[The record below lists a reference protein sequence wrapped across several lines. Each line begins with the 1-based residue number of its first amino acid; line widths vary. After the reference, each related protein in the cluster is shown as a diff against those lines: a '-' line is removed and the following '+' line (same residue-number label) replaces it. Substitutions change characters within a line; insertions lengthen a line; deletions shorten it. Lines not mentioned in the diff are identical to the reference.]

1 MGMTKQDLTRRLR
14 CMKAIYHDP
23 PTPEVVL
30 SDEEE
35 TLSRPSFKAA
45 ASSGDF
51 TDSNKE
57 MSLIRSD
64 LTLAKEEVT
73 RLVVEVE
80 RLQAF
85 KQKLEESGKQ
95 VADLEATIR
104 QMEEEVAEKER
115 SWRALEERLAN
126 EATSTYGLGFEAAL
140 EQVQLLCPS
149 ADVFGADVGKVV
161 IDGQI
166 VED

>member
-1 MGMTKQDLTRRLR
+1 
-14 CMKAIYHDP
+14 
-23 PTPEVVL
+23 
-30 SDEEE
+30 
-35 TLSRPSFKAA
+35 
-45 ASSGDF
+45 
-51 TDSNKE
+51 